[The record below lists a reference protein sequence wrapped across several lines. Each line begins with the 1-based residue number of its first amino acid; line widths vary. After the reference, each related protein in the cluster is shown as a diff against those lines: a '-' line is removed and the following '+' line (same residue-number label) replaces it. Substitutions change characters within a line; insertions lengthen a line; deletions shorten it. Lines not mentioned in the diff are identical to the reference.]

1 MKMGVRSFLARIMG
15 SDKSGSSGL
24 FSSAMAIDLGTANT
38 VIHLMGRGIV
48 LEEPSV
54 IAMEKSNGN
63 ILAVGSEAKAML
75 GRTGSDISVVRPL
88 KDGVIKEAT
97 ATMSMLRRF
106 FEQAQTRR
114 FTMRP
119 RVLVCV
125 PSGIT
130 EVEVNAVR
138 TSLERAGAREVLL
151 VPEPLAAAVGVGLPV
166 ESAVGN
172 MIVDIGGGT
181 TEVAVISL
189 NSIAADS
196 SIRVGGDEMN
206 EAIISYMKKTLYL
219 LVGERTAEMVKIGLG
234 SMLEEDVREEEVSG
248 MDATYGIPKTII
260 VKASQ
265 IRTALQ
271 QPVNAIIQA
280 VQQGLEKTPPELGR
294 DIVNRGIVLTGGGA
308 LLQGLDV
315 LLTRETGLPI
325 RIADNPLSCTVL
337 GAGII
342 LSDLYRYRKLTIT

>member
-1 MKMGVRSFLARIMG
+1 MGIRNIFARITG
-15 SDKSGSSGL
+15 SDSSSGTGM

-38 VIHLMGRGIV
+38 IIHRLDRGIV

-54 IAMEKSNGN
+54 IAIERDTGN
-63 ILAVGSEAKAML
+63 VLAVGGEAKAML
-75 GRTGSDISVVRPL
+75 GRTGQDISVIHPL

-97 ATMSMLRRF
+97 ATMAMLRRF

-114 FTMRP
+114 FSMRP

-130 EVEVNAVR
+130 EVEINAVR

-172 MIVDIGGGT
+172 MVVDIGGGT

-206 EAIISYMKKTLYL
+206 EAIIGYMKKTAYL
-219 LVGERTAEMVKIGLG
+219 LIGERTAEMVKVRLG
-234 SMLEEDVREEEVSG
+234 SMLEEDAREEEVSG
-248 MDATYGIPKTII
+248 MDATYGIPKTTT

-265 IRTALQ
+265 IRSALQ

-280 VQQGLEKTPPELGR
+280 VQQGLERTPPELGR

-308 LLQGLDV
+308 LLRGLDV

-342 LSDLYRYRKLTIT
+342 LSDLYRYRKLLIN

>member
-1 MKMGVRSFLARIMG
+1 MGFRTFVKNLTG
-15 SDKSGSSGL
+15 SGSGSSSGL
-24 FSSAMAIDLGTANT
+24 FSTAMAIDLGTAST
-38 VIHLMGRGIV
+38 IIHQSDRGIV

-54 IAMEKSNGN
+54 IAIERDTDTV
-63 ILAVGSEAKAML
+63 IAVGREAKSML
-75 GRTGSDISVVRPL
+75 GRTGRDISVVRPL

-97 ATMSMLRRF
+97 ATMAMLRRF

-114 FTMRP
+114 FSMRP

-130 EVEVNAVR
+130 EVEINAVR

-151 VPEPLAAAVGVGLPV
+151 VPEPLAAAIGVGLPV
-166 ESAVGN
+166 EAAVGN

-196 SIRVGGDEMN
+196 SIRVGGDEMD
-206 EAIISYMKKTLYL
+206 EAIINYMKRTAYL
-219 LVGERTAEMVKIGLG
+219 LIGQRTAESVKIKLG
-234 SMLEEDVREEEVSG
+234 SMLEDDQREEEVSG
-248 MDATYGIPKTII
+248 MDATYGIPKTYN

-265 IRTALQ
+265 IRSALQ

-308 LLQGLDV
+308 LLRGLDV
-315 LLTRETGLPI
+315 LLSRETSLPV
-325 RIADNPLSCTVL
+325 RIADNPISCTVL

-342 LSDLYRYRKLTIT
+342 LSDLYRYRKLLIN

>member
-1 MKMGVRSFLARIMG
+1 MGIKGFISKLLSSG
-15 SDKSGSSGL
+15 GGSSAGF

-38 VIHLMGRGIV
+38 MIYLHDRGIV

-54 IAMEKSNGN
+54 IAIERDTENVV
-63 ILAVGSEAKAML
+63 AVGREAKSML
-75 GRTGSDISVVRPL
+75 GRTGRDISVIRPL

-97 ATMSMLRRF
+97 ATMAMLRRF
-106 FEQAQTRR
+106 FEQSQTKR
-114 FTMRP
+114 FSMRP

-138 TSLERAGAREVLL
+138 SSLERAGAREVLL
-151 VPEPLAAAVGVGLPV
+151 VPEPLAAAVGVGIPV
-166 ESAVGN
+166 EAAVGN

-189 NSIAADS
+189 NSIAANS
-196 SIRVGGDEMN
+196 SIRVGGDEMD
-206 EAIISYMKKTLYL
+206 EAIINYMKRTAYL
-219 LVGERTAEMVKIGLG
+219 LIGERTAEMVKIQLG
-234 SMLEEDVREEEVSG
+234 SLLEDDNSEAEVSG
-248 MDATYGIPKTII
+248 MDATYGVPKTYK

-265 IRTALQ
+265 IRQALQ
-271 QPVNAIIQA
+271 QPVTSIKQA

-308 LLQGLDV
+308 MLKGLDV
-315 LLTRETGLPI
+315 LLSRETSLPI
-325 RIADNPLSCTVL
+325 RIADNPISCTVL

-342 LSDLYRYRKLTIT
+342 LSDLYRYRKLLIN

>member
-1 MKMGVRSFLARIMG
+1 MGLRDFIARLRN
-15 SDKSGSSGL
+15 SESSGGTGM

-38 VIHLMGRGIV
+38 IIHQFDRGIV

-54 IAMEKSNGN
+54 IAIERDTGN
-63 ILAVGSEAKAML
+63 VQAVGKEAKAML
-75 GRTGSDISVVRPL
+75 GRTSGDISVIRPL

-97 ATMSMLRRF
+97 ATMAMLRTF

-114 FTMRP
+114 FSMRP
-119 RVLVCV
+119 KVLVCV

-172 MIVDIGGGT
+172 MVVDIGGGT

-196 SIRVGGDEMN
+196 SIRIGGDEMN
-206 EAIISYMKKTLYL
+206 EAIISHMKKNANL
-219 LVGERTAEMVKIGLG
+219 LIGECTAEIAKINLG
-234 SMLEEDVREEEVSG
+234 SLFEDDSREEEVSG
-248 MDATYGIPKTII
+248 TNILRGVPLTIT
-260 VKASQ
+260 VQASQ
-265 IRTALQ
+265 IREALK
-271 QPVNAIIQA
+271 QPVASIIQAIIQ
-280 VQQGLEKTPPELGR
+280 GLERTPPELAR

-308 LLQGLDV
+308 LLRGLDV
-315 LLTRETGLPI
+315 LITRNTGLPV

-342 LSDLYRYRKLTIT
+342 LSDLYRYRKLLIN

>member
-1 MKMGVRSFLARIMG
+1 MGIKSFIHRV
-15 SDKSGSSGL
+15 KSGVNNTSSGL
-24 FSSAMAIDLGTANT
+24 FASAMAIDLGTANT
-38 VIHLMGRGIV
+38 MIYESDRGIV

-54 IAMEKSNGN
+54 IAIERSSNN
-63 ILAVGSEAKAML
+63 VIAVGSEAKAML
-75 GRTGSDISVVRPL
+75 GRTGRDISVIRPL

-97 ATMSMLRRF
+97 ATMAMLRRF
-106 FEQAQTRR
+106 FEQAQTKR

-166 ESAVGN
+166 EAAIGN
-172 MIVDIGGGT
+172 MIVDVGGGT
-181 TEVAVISL
+181 TEVAVISMS
-189 NSIAADS
+189 SIAADS

-206 EAIISYMKKTLYL
+206 DAIIDHMKRMAYL
-219 LVGERTAEMVKIGLG
+219 LIGERSAEAVKMSLG
-234 SMLEEDVREEEVSG
+234 SLLEDDQRETEISG
-248 MDATYGIPKTII
+248 RDAASGIPKTYT
-260 VKASQ
+260 VKAGQ
-265 IRTALQ
+265 IREALRE
-271 QPVNAIIQA
+271 PVDAIRKA
-280 VQQGLEKTPPELGR
+280 VGHGLEKTPPELVR
-294 DIVNRGIVLTGGGA
+294 DIVNRGIVLTGGGS
-308 LLQGLDV
+308 LLRGLDRI
-315 LLTRETGLPI
+315 LTRETGLPV

-342 LSDLYRYRKLTIT
+342 LTDLFRYRKLLLD

>member
-1 MKMGVRSFLARIMG
+1 MGIKSLFSIFRG
-15 SDKSGSSGL
+15 SDKTGNSGM

-38 VIHLMGRGIV
+38 IIYQPGRGII

-54 IAMEKSNGN
+54 IALEKDSGN
-63 ILAVGSEAKAML
+63 IFAVGNEAKDML
-75 GRTGSDISVVRPL
+75 GRTGGDISVVRPL

-97 ATMSMLRRF
+97 ATMAMLRRF
-106 FEQAQTRR
+106 FEKAQTKR
-114 FTMRP
+114 FAMRP

-138 TSLERAGAREVLL
+138 TSLERAGAREVQL

-181 TEVAVISL
+181 TEIAVISL
-189 NSIAADS
+189 NSIAADG

-206 EAIISYMKKTLYL
+206 EAIVTYMKQNAYL
-219 LVGERTAEMVKIGLG
+219 LIGERMAETIKTKLG
-234 SMLEEDVREEEVSG
+234 SMVEEDSREEEVSG
-248 MDATYGIPKTII
+248 MDATYGIPKSIM

-271 QPVNAIIQA
+271 PPVKAIMQA
-280 VQQGLEKTPPELGR
+280 VQQGLERTPPELGR

-308 LLQGLDV
+308 LLRGLDTV
-315 LLTRETGLPI
+315 LANETGLPI

-342 LSDLYRYRKLTIT
+342 LSDMYRYRKLLIT

>member
-1 MKMGVRSFLARIMG
+1 MRIQEMVG
-15 SDKSGSSGL
+15 KLFGRGAFSSGV

-38 VIHLMGRGIV
+38 FIYQSDRGIV

-54 IAMEKSNGN
+54 IAIERETDTV
-63 ILAVGSEAKAML
+63 IAVGRDAKAML
-75 GRTGSDISVVRPL
+75 GRTGREISVVRPL

-97 ATMSMLRRF
+97 PTMAMLRKF
-106 FEQAQTRR
+106 FEASQSRKFA
-114 FTMRP
+114 MRP

-151 VPEPLAAAVGVGLPV
+151 VAEPLAAAVGVGLPV

-196 SIRVGGDEMN
+196 SIRIGGDEMN
-206 EAIISYMKKTLYL
+206 EAIMTYMKKTACL
-219 LVGERTAEMVKIGLG
+219 LIGERTAEAVKIRLG
-234 SMLEEDVREEEVSG
+234 SVLEDDNREEEVSG
-248 MDATYGIPKTII
+248 MDATYGIPKTFT
-260 VKASQ
+260 VRASQ
-265 IRTALQ
+265 IRAALQ
-271 QPVNAIIQA
+271 QPVNAIVQA
-280 VQQGLEKTPPELGR
+280 VHQGLERTPPELGR

-308 LLQGLDV
+308 LLRGLDT
-315 LLTRETGLPI
+315 LLSRETSLPI

-342 LSDLYRYRKLTIT
+342 LMDLYRYRKLLMD

>member
-1 MKMGVRSFLARIMG
+1 MGIKSFLERITG
-15 SDKSGSSGL
+15 SGGNSSSGI

-38 VIHLMGRGIV
+38 MIYQLDRGIV

-54 IAMEKSNGN
+54 IAIERNSSNV
-63 ILAVGSEAKAML
+63 LAVGQEAKAML
-75 GRTGSDISVVRPL
+75 GRTGRDISVIRPL

-97 ATMSMLRRF
+97 ATMAMLRRF

-114 FTMRP
+114 FSMRP

-138 TSLERAGAREVLL
+138 TSLERAGAREVIL

-166 ESAVGN
+166 EAAIGN
-172 MIVDIGGGT
+172 MIVDVGGGT
-181 TEVAVISL
+181 TEVAVISM

-206 EAIISYMKKTLYL
+206 DAIIDYMKRMSYL
-219 LVGERTAEMVKIGLG
+219 LIGERSAEAVKMTLG
-234 SMLEEDVREEEVSG
+234 SLFEDDNTEMEISG
-248 MDATYGIPKTII
+248 RDAANGIPKTTMI
-260 VKASQ
+260 KAGQ
-265 IRTALQ
+265 IRDALKE
-271 QPVNAIIQA
+271 PVDAIRKA
-280 VQQGLEKTPPELGR
+280 VGHGLEKTPPELVR
-294 DIVNRGIVLTGGGA
+294 DIVNRGIVLTGGGS
-308 LLQGLDV
+308 LLKGLDMV
-315 LLTRETGLPI
+315 LTRETGLPV

-342 LSDLYRYRKLTIT
+342 LSDLYRYRKLLIES

>member
-1 MKMGVRSFLARIMG
+1 MGIKSFFERFTGSGDRS
-15 SDKSGSSGL
+15 SSGV
-24 FSSAMAIDLGTANT
+24 FSTAMAIDLGTANT
-38 VIHLMGRGIV
+38 MIHEAERGIV

-54 IAMEKSNGN
+54 IAIERDTNTV
-63 ILAVGSEAKAML
+63 IAVGAEAKSML
-75 GRTGSDISVVRPL
+75 GRTGRDISVVRPL

-97 ATMSMLRRF
+97 ATMAMLRRF

-114 FTMRP
+114 FSMRP

-138 TSLERAGAREVLL
+138 SSLERAGAREVLL

-166 ESAVGN
+166 EAAVGN

-206 EAIISYMKKTLYL
+206 EAIINYMKKTAYL
-219 LVGERTAEMVKIGLG
+219 LIGERTAELVKIELG
-234 SMLEEDVREEEVSG
+234 SMLEDDQREAEVSG
-248 MDATYGIPKTII
+248 MDATYGIPKTYT

-308 LLQGLDV
+308 LLKGLDI
-315 LLTRETGLPI
+315 LLSRETSLPI

-342 LSDLYRYRKLTIT
+342 LSDLYRYRKLLID

>member
-1 MKMGVRSFLARIMG
+1 MAMKNFFMRMAGLGNS
-15 SDKSGSSGL
+15 SSSGM
-24 FSSAMAIDLGTANT
+24 FSSAMAIDLGTAT
-38 VIHLMGRGIV
+38 TIIHLLDRGIV

-54 IAMEKSNGN
+54 IAIERETNN
-63 ILAVGSEAKAML
+63 VLAVGHDAKAML
-75 GRTGSDISVVRPL
+75 GRTGRDIAVIRPL

-97 ATMSMLRRF
+97 ATMAMLRRF
-106 FEQAQTRR
+106 FEQSQTKR
-114 FTMRP
+114 FSMRP
-119 RVLVCV
+119 KVLVCV

-130 EVEVNAVR
+130 EVEINAVR
-138 TSLERAGAREVLL
+138 SSLERAGAREVLL

-166 ESAVGN
+166 EAPVGN

-206 EAIISYMKKTLYL
+206 EAIINYMKKTAYL
-219 LVGERTAEMVKIGLG
+219 LIGECTAEMVKIRLG
-234 SMLEEDVREEEVSG
+234 SMLKDDYREEEVSG
-248 MDATYGIPKTII
+248 MDATNGIPKTYS

-265 IRTALQ
+265 IRSALE

-280 VQQGLEKTPPELGR
+280 VHQGLEKTPPELGR

-308 LLQGLDV
+308 LLRGIDV
-315 LLTRETGLPI
+315 LLSRETSLPV
-325 RIADNPLSCTVL
+325 RIADNPISCTVL

-342 LSDLYRYRKLTIT
+342 LSDLYRYRKLLIN

>member
-1 MKMGVRSFLARIMG
+1 MGIKGLIDRLFTSGEGSSRSF
-15 SDKSGSSGL
+15 

-38 VIHLMGRGIV
+38 IIYQLDRGIV

-54 IAMEKSNGN
+54 IAIERDTENV
-63 ILAVGSEAKAML
+63 IAVGSEAKSML
-75 GRTGSDISVVRPL
+75 GRTGRDISVIRPL

-97 ATMSMLRRF
+97 ATMAMLRRF
-106 FEQAQTRR
+106 FEQSQNKR
-114 FTMRP
+114 FSMRP

-151 VPEPLAAAVGVGLPV
+151 VPEPLAAAVGVGIPV
-166 ESAVGN
+166 EAAVGN

-196 SIRVGGDEMN
+196 SIRIGGDEMN
-206 EAIISYMKKTLYL
+206 EAIINYMKRTAYL
-219 LVGERTAEMVKIGLG
+219 LIGERTAESVKIQLG
-234 SMLEEDVREEEVSG
+234 SMLEDDSREEEVSG
-248 MDATYGIPKTII
+248 MDATYGVPKTYN

-265 IRTALQ
+265 IRSALQ

-308 LLQGLDV
+308 LLRGLDV
-315 LLTRETGLPI
+315 LLSRETSLPI
-325 RIADNPLSCTVL
+325 RIADNPVSCTVL

-342 LSDLYRYRKLTIT
+342 LSDLYRYRKLLID

>member
-1 MKMGVRSFLARIMG
+1 MGIRNFFIRLTG
-15 SDKSGSSGL
+15 GEKSSSSGV

-38 VIHLMGRGIV
+38 IIYQPDRGIV

-54 IAMEKSNGN
+54 IAIEKDSGN
-63 ILAVGSEAKAML
+63 VLAVGSEAKAML
-75 GRTGSDISVVRPL
+75 GRTGNDISVIRPL

-97 ATMSMLRRF
+97 ATMTMLRKF
-106 FEQAQTRR
+106 FEQAQTKR
-114 FTMRP
+114 FSMRP

-138 TSLERAGAREVLL
+138 SSLERAGAREVLL

-181 TEVAVISL
+181 TEVAVICM

-206 EAIISYMKKTLYL
+206 EAIMNYMKQSAYL
-219 LVGERTAEMVKIGLG
+219 LIGERTAEMIKINLG
-234 SMLEEDVREEEVSG
+234 SMIEDDDREEEVSG
-248 MDATYGIPKTII
+248 MDLTYNVPKTTI

-265 IRTALQ
+265 IRSALKY
-271 QPVNAIIQA
+271 PVGLVLKA
-280 VQQGLEKTPPELGR
+280 VKHGLELTPPELGR
-294 DIVNRGIVLTGGGA
+294 DLVTRGIVLTGGGA
-308 LLQGLDV
+308 LLPGLDV
-315 LLTRETGLPI
+315 LIARDTGLPI
-325 RIADNPLSCTVL
+325 RIADNPISCTVL
-337 GAGII
+337 GAGVI
-342 LSDLYRYRKLTIT
+342 LSDLYRYRKLLINA

>member
-1 MKMGVRSFLARIMG
+1 MGIKDIFARLTG
-15 SDKSGSSGL
+15 SENSRGAGM

-38 VIHLMGRGIV
+38 IIHQFDRGII

-54 IAMEKSNGN
+54 IAIEKSTGN

-75 GRTGSDISVVRPL
+75 GRTGPDISVIRPL

-97 ATMSMLRRF
+97 ATMAMLRKF
-106 FEQAQTRR
+106 FEQAQAKR
-114 FTMRP
+114 FSMRP

-172 MIVDIGGGT
+172 MVVDIGGGT

-196 SIRVGGDEMN
+196 SIRVAGDEMN
-206 EAIISYMKKTLYL
+206 EAIVNYMKRVSYL
-219 LVGERTAEMVKIGLG
+219 LIGERTAEMVKIKLG
-234 SMLEEDVREEEVSG
+234 SMLEEDNREEEVSG
-248 MDATYGIPKTII
+248 MDVTYGIPKTTI

-265 IRTALQ
+265 IKLALQ
-271 QPVNAIIQA
+271 EPVNAIVQA
-280 VQQGLEKTPPELGR
+280 VQQGLERTPPELGR

-308 LLQGLDV
+308 LLPGLDI

-342 LSDLYRYRKLTIT
+342 LSDLYRYRKLLIN